1 MLLSIG
7 IDCNNIECKN
17 PACTCDP
24 CECSADNLCECCDE
38 Q

>member
-17 PACTCDP
+17 PACSCDP
-24 CECSADNLCECCDE
+24 CECSEDNLCECCDE
-38 Q
+38 